1 MLNAKVIWITGLSGA
16 GKSTLAAEVV
26 ERLRSHGL
34 AAVMLDGD
42 ELREVFG
49 ATATNASNHG
59 RAGRLALALQYAHLC
74 RVLSAQGLIVVIAT
88 ISMFREIHSWN
99 RENLSGYFE
108 VYLRVPL
115 QELRRRDPKG
125 IYRNFDAG
133 EITDVAGLDM
143 QIDEPEK
150 AEWIFEFDPSKTAS
164 GMADDVIAYLMQR
177 EIHDEQND
185 IESR

>member
-1 MLNAKVIWITGLSGA
+1 
-16 GKSTLAAEVV
+16 
-26 ERLRSHGL
+26 
-34 AAVMLDGD
+34 
-42 ELREVFG
+42 
-49 ATATNASNHG
+49 
-59 RAGRLALALQYAHLC
+59 
-74 RVLSAQGLIVVIAT
+74 
-88 ISMFREIHSWN
+88 
-99 RENLSGYFE
+99 
-108 VYLRVPL
+108 L